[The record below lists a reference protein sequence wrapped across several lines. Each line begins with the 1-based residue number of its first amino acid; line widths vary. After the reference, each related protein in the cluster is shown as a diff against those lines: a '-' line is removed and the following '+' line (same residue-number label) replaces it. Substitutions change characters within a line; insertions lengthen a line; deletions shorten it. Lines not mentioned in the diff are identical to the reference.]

1 MKDLTEND
9 PRTYAVIGAAIEVHK
24 QPGCGFL
31 EPVYQEA
38 LALEFASRDIPFRRE
53 LKLPVHYKGQLLAT
67 SYCADFICF
76 DSVVVELKALA
87 HMGGTEEAQVINYLK
102 ATGYEV
108 GLLLNFGGVSL
119 QHRRL
124 VLSKSASSAS
134 SADNPYG
141 RPSQSLGLTRRLRWH
156 SRSLLFYCGCS

>member
-1 MKDLTEND
+1 MKRCRSTKQLRRCRIRKSLGWELDQSQRRRATRNLSADYADYAEGKKQRRMIMKDLTEND

-24 QPGCGFL
+24 QLGCGFL

-76 DSVVVELKALA
+76 DSVVV
-87 HMGGTEEAQVINYLK
+87 
-102 ATGYEV
+102 
-108 GLLLNFGGVSL
+108 
-119 QHRRL
+119 
-124 VLSKSASSAS
+124 
-134 SADNPYG
+134 
-141 RPSQSLGLTRRLRWH
+141 
-156 SRSLLFYCGCS
+156 